1 MMRDLY
7 APNYSQRREA
17 ALLRA
22 AGQCEKIVDGSRCP
36 NRVGTLKVSHAHN
49 LYFEQLYIHH
59 VNNDPENDEAELIC
73 YCASCH
79 MKAHRQPLIAGR
91 KASRR
96 KQGYR
101 VVKLDQLL
109 CRLAA
114 VGFSAHYTEECRVAW
129 SFAPCGFE
137 AEAVDLLDA
146 LVMCLH
152 WIGGEVRDLQEAL
165 AGAQTDNRR
174 LTDMLTRIQQAE
186 ERRQCDATLRAIGCR

>member
-7 APNYSQRREA
+7 APNYAQRREE

-22 AGQCEKIVDGSRCP
+22 AGRCEKIVDGQRCP
-36 NRVGTLKVSHAHN
+36 NRAGILKVSHARN
-49 LYFEQLYIHH
+49 LYFEQLYVHH
-59 VNNDPENDEAELIC
+59 VNDDPENEAAELIC

-79 MKAHRQPLIAGR
+79 MKAHRQPVAGG

-101 VVKLDQLL
+101 VVKLEHLL

-114 VGFSAHYTEECRVAW
+114 AGFRASYTDECRVIW
-129 SFAPCGFE
+129 HLGPFTGE
-137 AEAVDLLDA
+137 AADLLDA

-152 WIGGEVRDLQEAL
+152 WCDAEVRDLQEAL
-165 AGAQTDNRR
+165 ARAESENRR
-174 LTDMLTRIQQAE
+174 LTDMIVRTRQAE
-186 ERRQCDATLRAIGCR
+186 ERCLAEAAIRTIGCRS